1 MQNTVKAMAHS
12 FLRIRLGL
20 WGKINLYLKEM
31 LAEVISNILT
41 YKVPILLRDIGKA
54 AMRSEE
60 TRAAQFNSGLYGER
74 DRHSNTLKLNV

>member
-1 MQNTVKAMAHS
+1 
-12 FLRIRLGL
+12 
-20 WGKINLYLKEM
+20 M

-60 TRAAQFNSGLYGER
+60 TRAAQFNSGLYGEQ

>member
-12 FLRIRLGL
+12 FLRIRLEL

-41 YKVPILLRDIGKA
+41 YKVPILLRDTGKA
-54 AMRSEE
+54 AMHSEE
-60 TRAAQFNSGLYGER
+60 TRAAQFNSGLYGE
-74 DRHSNTLKLNV
+74 